1 MSCLK
6 MYYFRDVLPKWVLPP
21 QKEISCHIFKM
32 AMFSKFFGDLM
43 THLIREYAG
52 KKIFYFFNVSPLT
65 IVDILLWPFM
75 VFSLYYTI
83 FFQSTLPELFKGQ
96 CTQLTII
103 LCCCSFTVSIAIL
116 MHVIAALLPA
126 YLKFGINF
134 DASTIHIMAACFP
147 ELTIKDGTRLF
158 YHF

>member
-1 MSCLK
+1 
-6 MYYFRDVLPKWVLPP
+6 
-21 QKEISCHIFKM
+21 
-32 AMFSKFFGDLM
+32 
-43 THLIREYAG
+43 
-52 KKIFYFFNVSPLT
+52 
-65 IVDILLWPFM
+65 M

-134 DASTIHIMAACFP
+134 DASTIHIMAACFT
-147 ELTIKDGTRLF
+147 ELTIKDGTRVF